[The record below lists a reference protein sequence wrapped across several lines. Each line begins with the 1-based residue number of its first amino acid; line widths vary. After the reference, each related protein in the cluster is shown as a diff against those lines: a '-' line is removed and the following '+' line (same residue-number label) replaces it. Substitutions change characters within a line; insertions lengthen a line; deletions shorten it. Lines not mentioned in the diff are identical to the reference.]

1 LPDTN
6 LTESDPA
13 IHRQREQT
21 FVQHVERLLQDDRLR
36 IDTTLGRRPITM
48 FIRDVARSDKSV
60 DLKRLMSEMSMP
72 DRELQNRMP
81 VGQTLDVNLSQKRF
95 WFLKALVGRVRV
107 VCVSPTRAL
116 LRGDEPQAMTP
127 TEVNKLLSQLP
138 PTPQGVPTTVAL
150 LSTSGFTLEAHE
162 LAERRADRTVLL
174 IEQNSGGGWTV
185 TGPVE
190 TKALSDLF
198 DPENEE
204 EKRSR
209 VRDLIEENKGELLGG
224 GIAADR
230 ICAKTHLPAGV
241 VEGELKNYA
250 KNTPGLVAK
259 RLDGRIVLFR
269 EGTMPPPAAAS
280 AGGSVMPLIDRVK
293 SLFNRKGESEKKIAF
308 LSESRALLSQ
318 QRDRA
323 YDELGTLEQQESQLK
338 DQFKNAGS
346 DLGKR
351 RITSQLLQL
360 RKDMERR
367 QQRVTMLNQQVNV
380 VSTHLHNLELVQQGQ
395 VAHLPNPEAMAD
407 DAVKAEEMLATLQ
420 ANLEMADSVGSVGL
434 SGMSDEE
441 KALMEELEQETGGA
455 TKAKTETP
463 ATNAPASTTKVSAAS
478 RESGE
483 PASPTRQ
490 RGAAEPG

>member
-1 LPDTN
+1 MPDTN
-6 LTESDPA
+6 QTDPA
-13 IHRQREQT
+13 LHRQREQT

-48 FIRDVARSDKSV
+48 FIRDVERSDKAV
-60 DLKRLMSEMSMP
+60 DLKRTMSEMSLP

-81 VGQTLDVNLSQKRF
+81 IGQMLDVSLAQKRF
-95 WFLKALVGRVRV
+95 WFLKVLVGRLRV
-107 VCVSPTRAL
+107 VCASPTRAL
-116 LRGDEPQAMTP
+116 LRGEDPKPMTP
-127 TEVNKLLSQLP
+127 QEVNKLLSQLP

-150 LSTSGFTLEAHE
+150 LSTSGFTLESHE

-230 ICAKTHLPAGV
+230 ISAKTQLPVGV

-259 RLDGRIVLFR
+259 RMDGRVVLFR
-269 EGTMPPPAAAS
+269 EGTMPAPAAAVAS
-280 AGGSVMPLIDRVK
+280 AGGSAMPLIDRVK

-308 LSESRALLSQ
+308 LSERRTALCQ

-323 YDELGTLEQQESQLK
+323 YEEMGTLEQQEKTLK
-338 DQFKNAGS
+338 EQFKDAAS
-346 DLGKR
+346 AISKR
-351 RITSQLLQL
+351 RVTSQMLTL
-360 RKDMERR
+360 RKDLERR
-367 QQRVTMLNQQVNV
+367 QQLLSVLNQQVNV

-395 VAHLPNPEAMAD
+395 VASLPNTEEMTA
-407 DAVKAEEMLATLQ
+407 DAVKAEEVLAELE
-420 ANLEMADSVGSVGL
+420 ANSELAGSVGSIGTA
-434 SGMSDEE
+434 GMNAEE
-441 KALMEELEQETGGA
+441 QALFEELERETGETVA
-455 TKAKTETP
+455 DTESTVNTNPVSSPKVSTPTREASTEP
-463 ATNAPASTTKVSAAS
+463 AT
-478 RESGE
+478 
-483 PASPTRQ
+483 PTRQ
-490 RGAAEPG
+490 RNAAEPG